1 MFVKKFEADTL
12 EEALQAVKSDL
23 GPDAIIL
30 KTITNKGLKGAF
42 KKKRIEITAAISERN
57 FEKKAKVDK
66 VLNDDQKQSF
76 YQNSAETMKNTI
88 NEYGQ
93 KTQTSS
99 GGAGYGSMGLN
110 KVVNTLAKGGA
121 SIADATTKT
130 TSILKNSL
138 DDFLNTE
145 AQSGMDDFINDA
157 FEDDEQPAPRMS
169 QRAAPANN
177 PQRGRYSEPPEPFR
191 TPAEPVRPAP
201 AQPRQATPQQAR
213 YAEEERAAPTP
224 ASGVSKEAYQELKH
238 EFRTQQN
245 KIELLEKK
253 LAELTQNYHF
263 NQKLMS
269 EAQGVF
275 QLRTTLKSLGI
286 DEGLIIELIKKASYE
301 LTKED
306 LENPDVVFEF
316 ALRDMASSIKCDHP
330 LFAKVDQGRPVMT
343 VLVSEAASGQSSMSM
358 KVAILKKDVTL
369 IQFSEDAQNSGSTD
383 FAAQVFGIKVEK
395 AQTPSEVVSMA
406 RKSFEQKKSVLVDLR
421 LNHKNTEDIKKFVES
436 LRRSFDNVEI
446 LCTISA
452 IHAELYNRK
461 ILARYKEILDGVII
475 SHVDLCMNFGSLFN
489 VHRHHNNLPLKF
501 FGTGPMVPDD
511 LEGATA
517 ERLMAGLFQF

>member
-57 FEKKAKVDK
+57 FEKKSKVDK

-76 YQNSAETMKNTI
+76 YQNSATNMKNTI
-88 NEYGQ
+88 NDYGH
-93 KTQTSS
+93 KTQPQAS
-99 GGAGYGSMGLN
+99 GGGYGSMGLN

-121 SIADATTKT
+121 SLADATNKT

-145 AQSGMDDFINDA
+145 AASGGMDDFINDA
-157 FEDDEQPAPRMS
+157 FDEEETPVAPV
-169 QRAAPANN
+169 RAAPT
-177 PQRGRYSEPPEPFR
+177 QRGRYSEPPEAFR
-191 TPAEPVRPAP
+191 TPVQPVRAE
-201 AQPRQATPQQAR
+201 R
-213 YAEEERAAPTP
+213 YAEEERAAPT
-224 ASGVSKEAYQELKH
+224 SGVSKEAYQELKH

-253 LAELTQNYHF
+253 LSELTQNYQF

-316 ALRDMASSIKCDHP
+316 ALRDMASSIKCEYP

-343 VLVSEAASGQSSMSM
+343 ILVSEAASGQSSMSM

-369 IQFSEDAQNSGSTD
+369 IQFSEDSQNSGSTD

-395 AQTPSEVVSMA
+395 AQTPSEVVSLA

-436 LRRSFDNVEI
+436 LRRSFENVEI

>member
-1 MFVKKFEADTL
+1 
-12 EEALQAVKSDL
+12 
-23 GPDAIIL
+23 
-30 KTITNKGLKGAF
+30 
-42 KKKRIEITAAISERN
+42 
-57 FEKKAKVDK
+57 
-66 VLNDDQKQSF
+66 
-76 YQNSAETMKNTI
+76 MKNTI

-145 AQSGMDDFINDA
+145 AQGGMDDFINDA

-177 PQRGRYSEPPEPFR
+177 SQRGRYSEPPEPFR

-201 AQPRQATPQQAR
+201 AQPRQAAPQQAR
-213 YAEEERAAPTP
+213 YTEEERAAPAP

-358 KVAILKKDVTL
+358 KAAILKKDVTL

-395 AQTPSEVVSMA
+395 
-406 RKSFEQKKSVLVDLR
+406 R
-421 LNHKNTEDIKKFVES
+421 
-436 LRRSFDNVEI
+436 
-446 LCTISA
+446 
-452 IHAELYNRK
+452 
-461 ILARYKEILDGVII
+461 
-475 SHVDLCMNFGSLFN
+475 
-489 VHRHHNNLPLKF
+489 
-501 FGTGPMVPDD
+501 PDPI
-511 LEGATA
+511 
-517 ERLMAGLFQF
+517 

>member
-93 KTQTSS
+93 KTQATSS
-99 GGAGYGSMGLN
+99 GGGYGSMGLN

-157 FEDDEQPAPRMS
+157 FEDEEQPAPRVS

-177 PQRGRYSEPPEPFR
+177 PQRGRYAEPPEPFR
-191 TPAEPVRPAP
+191 TPVEPVRPAAP
-201 AQPRQATPQQAR
+201 QRQAPQQAR
-213 YAEEERAAPTP
+213 YAEDERVSTPQAA
-224 ASGVSKEAYQELKH
+224 GVSKEAYQELKH

-301 LTKED
+301 LTKEGCC
-306 LENPDVVFEF
+306 F
-316 ALRDMASSIKCDHP
+316 
-330 LFAKVDQGRPVMT
+330 
-343 VLVSEAASGQSSMSM
+343 
-358 KVAILKKDVTL
+358 
-369 IQFSEDAQNSGSTD
+369 
-383 FAAQVFGIKVEK
+383 
-395 AQTPSEVVSMA
+395 
-406 RKSFEQKKSVLVDLR
+406 
-421 LNHKNTEDIKKFVES
+421 
-436 LRRSFDNVEI
+436 
-446 LCTISA
+446 
-452 IHAELYNRK
+452 
-461 ILARYKEILDGVII
+461 
-475 SHVDLCMNFGSLFN
+475 
-489 VHRHHNNLPLKF
+489 
-501 FGTGPMVPDD
+501 
-511 LEGATA
+511 
-517 ERLMAGLFQF
+517 

>member
-66 VLNDDQKQSF
+66 VLNDDQKQTF
-76 YQNSAETMKNTI
+76 YQNSAATMKNTI

-93 KTQTSS
+93 KAQTQS
-99 GGAGYGSMGLN
+99 GGGGYGSMGLN

-121 SIADATTKT
+121 SLADATTKT

-145 AQSGMDDFINDA
+145 AQGMDDFINDA
-157 FEDDEQPAPRMS
+157 FDEEERPAPRAP
-169 QRAAPANN
+169 QRASPAQ
-177 PQRGRYSEPPEPFR
+177 PTQQRGRYSEPPEAFR
-191 TPAEPVRPAP
+191 TPVQPVRPE
-201 AQPRQATPQQAR
+201 PQQR
-213 YAEEERAAPTP
+213 YHDEERAPVAP
-224 ASGVSKEAYQELKH
+224 SSSVSKEAYQELKH

-330 LFAKVDQGRPVMT
+330 LFAKVDQGKPVMT
-343 VLVSEAASGQSSMSM
+343 ILVSEAASGQSSMSM

-406 RKSFEQKKSVLVDLR
+406 RKAFEQKKSVLVDLR

-501 FGTGPMVPDD
+501 FGTGPLVPDD

>member
-76 YQNSAETMKNTI
+76 YQNSAENMKNTI
-88 NEYGQ
+88 NDYGQ
-93 KTQTSS
+93 KTQANSS
-99 GGAGYGSMGLN
+99 GSGYGSMGLN
-110 KVVNTLAKGGA
+110 KVVNTLAKSGA
-121 SIADATTKT
+121 TIADATTKT

-145 AQSGMDDFINDA
+145 AQSVDDFINDA
-157 FEDDEQPAPRMS
+157 FEEEEVPVR
-169 QRAAPANN
+169 RAAPQKQA
-177 PQRGRYSEPPEPFR
+177 PQQAPSSRGRYAEPPEAFR
-191 TPAEPVRPAP
+191 TQVDPVRPT
-201 AQPRQATPQQAR
+201 QAQQAR
-213 YAEEERAAPTP
+213 YVEEERVAPAPT
-224 ASGVSKEAYQELKH
+224 GVSKEAYQELKQ
-238 EFRTQQN
+238 EFRSQQN

-286 DEGLIIELIKKASYE
+286 DEGIIIDLIKKASYE

-306 LENPDVVFEF
+306 LENPDIVFEF
-316 ALRDMASSIKCDHP
+316 ALRDMASSIKCEHP
-330 LFAKVDQGRPVMT
+330 LFAKVDQNKPVMT

-358 KVAILKKDVTL
+358 KVAILKKDVNI
-369 IQFSEDAQNSGSTD
+369 IQFSEDAQNNGSTD
-383 FAAQVFGIKVEK
+383 FAAQVFGIKILK

-406 RKSFEQKKSVLVDLR
+406 RKSFEEKKSVLVDLR

-517 ERLMAGLFQF
+517 ERMMAGLFQF

>member
-1 MFVKKFEADTL
+1 
-12 EEALQAVKSDL
+12 
-23 GPDAIIL
+23 
-30 KTITNKGLKGAF
+30 
-42 KKKRIEITAAISERN
+42 
-57 FEKKAKVDK
+57 
-66 VLNDDQKQSF
+66 
-76 YQNSAETMKNTI
+76 
-88 NEYGQ
+88 
-93 KTQTSS
+93 
-99 GGAGYGSMGLN
+99 
-110 KVVNTLAKGGA
+110 
-121 SIADATTKT
+121 
-130 TSILKNSL
+130 
-138 DDFLNTE
+138 
-145 AQSGMDDFINDA
+145 
-157 FEDDEQPAPRMS
+157 
-169 QRAAPANN
+169 
-177 PQRGRYSEPPEPFR
+177 
-191 TPAEPVRPAP
+191 
-201 AQPRQATPQQAR
+201 
-213 YAEEERAAPTP
+213 
-224 ASGVSKEAYQELKH
+224 
-238 EFRTQQN
+238 
-245 KIELLEKK
+245 
-253 LAELTQNYHF
+253 
-263 NQKLMS
+263 MS

-343 VLVSEAASGQSSMSM
+343 VLVSEAASGQSSKSM

-369 IQFSEDAQNSGSTD
+369 IQFSDDSQNSGSTD

>member
-66 VLNDDQKQSF
+66 VLNDDQKQAF

-93 KTQTSS
+93 KTQPQSS
-99 GGAGYGSMGLN
+99 GPGYGSMGLN
-110 KVVNTLAKGGA
+110 KVVNTLAKSGA
-121 SIADATTKT
+121 TIADATTKT

-145 AQSGMDDFINDA
+145 AGNVDDFINDA
-157 FEDDEQPAPRMS
+157 FEEDEQPIRRPAPQKATS
-169 QRAAPANN
+169 QASPS
-177 PQRGRYSEPPEPFR
+177 RGRYAEPPEPFR
-191 TPAEPVRPAP
+191 TQVDPVRPSAV
-201 AQPRQATPQQAR
+201 QQSR
-213 YAEEERAAPTP
+213 YTDEERVAASQPT
-224 ASGVSKEAYQELKH
+224 GVSREAYQELKQ

-286 DEGLIIELIKKASYE
+286 DEGIIIDLIKKASYE

-306 LENPDVVFEF
+306 LENPDIVFEF

-330 LFAKVDQGRPVMT
+330 LFAKIDQGKPVMT

-358 KVAILKKDVTL
+358 KVAILKKDVNI
-369 IQFSEDAQNSGSTD
+369 IQFSEDAQNNGSTD
-383 FAAQVFGIKVEK
+383 FAAQVFGIKILK

-406 RKSFEQKKSVLVDLR
+406 RKSFEEKKSVLIDLR

-436 LRRSFDNVEI
+436 LRRSFDHVEI

>member
-57 FEKKAKVDK
+57 FDKKAKVDR

-76 YQNSAETMKNTI
+76 YQNSATDMKNTI
-88 NEYGQ
+88 NDYGQ
-93 KTQTSS
+93 KTQSQNS
-99 GGAGYGSMGLN
+99 ASGYGSVGLN
-110 KVVNTLAKGGA
+110 KVVNTIQKGTEHLTN
-121 SIADATTKT
+121 ATSKT

-138 DDFLNTE
+138 DDFLNTD
-145 AQSGMDDFINDA
+145 AGSQGMDDFINDA
-157 FEDDEQPAPRMS
+157 FEDDLPPARPTS
-169 QRAAPANN
+169 KAAAPNPSANL
-177 PQRGRYSEPPEPFR
+177 RGRYAEPPEPFR
-191 TPAEPVRPAP
+191 TQVAP
-201 AQPRQATPQQAR
+201 ATRERAVVQPRQQ
-213 YAEEERAAPTP
+213 EAASAQT
-224 ASGVSKEAYQELKH
+224 VSKEAYQELRH
-238 EFRTQQN
+238 DFRTQQN

-269 EAQGVF
+269 ESQGVF

-286 DEGLIIELIKKASYE
+286 DEGIIIELIKKASYE
-301 LTKED
+301 LTRED

-316 ALRDMASSIKCDHP
+316 ALRDMASSIKCDIP
-330 LFAKVDQGRPVMT
+330 LFAKVDQGKPVMT
-343 VLVSEAASGQSSMSM
+343 VLVSEAASGQSTMSM

-369 IQFSEDAQNSGSTD
+369 IQFSEDAQNNGSTD
-383 FAAQVFGIKVEK
+383 FAAQVFGIKIEK

-406 RKSFEQKKSVLVDLR
+406 RKAFEQRRSVLVDLR

-489 VHRHHNNLPLKF
+489 IHRHHNNLPLKF
-501 FGTGPMVPDD
+501 IGTGPMVPDD

-517 ERLMAGLFQF
+517 ERLMGGLFQF